1 MNDGEQSG
9 KVVMMMEN
17 YDFLVKLKRGGMMK
31 DGRRW
36 KIRKR
41 SLSEI
46 LFYFLFCLT
55 IVDN

>member
-1 MNDGEQSG
+1 
-9 KVVMMMEN
+9 
-17 YDFLVKLKRGGMMK
+17 MK